1 LSSGE
6 EGKEMKSYFSE
17 GHSNWMNSDKQVDI
31 LNSVIQC
38 TVGTV
43 QVRND
48 VTLRVMGTRKPDA
61 TAANV
66 VKALQWIDQVE
77 WGFVRAI

>member
-1 LSSGE
+1 
-6 EGKEMKSYFSE
+6 MKSYFSE

-31 LNSVIQC
+31 LDSVIQC
-38 TVGTV
+38 TVGSV
-43 QVRND
+43 KVRED
-48 VTLRVMGTRKPDA
+48 VTFRVMGSKKPPA

-66 VKALQWIDQVE
+66 VKALLWIDQVE